1 MPQKN
6 YVAPLILSLFIAF
19 GLPAA
24 ARDGFNLAQATTE
37 EPVTADPD
45 DGISPDDVSLGEI
58 PVVESIELTADIAK
72 RAIDSYVL
80 VKLKYE
86 SADLEQYE
94 NLDDFV
100 AQSPQGKEFDAD
112 IKAAGFADVN
122 DWNRSITTLGFA
134 YSAATN
140 DPTADIKLQIAEI
153 EADTSLASD
162 MKDRMIKS
170 LNAMIPSENNRKVV
184 DDLMKD
190 TAYLAK
196 LKELDAEEE

>member
-1 MPQKN
+1 MPQKY
-6 YVAPLILSLFIAF
+6 YVAPLILSLFIDF

-24 ARDGFNLAQATTE
+24 AEDGFNLAQATTE

-80 VKLKYE
+80 VKVKYE
-86 SADLEQYE
+86 NADLEQYE